1 MDTITI
7 TVAENDPDV
16 VVSATLNEDAVTI
29 TLNEAAVGATGP
41 AGADGGTSDV
51 KSASFTA
58 ANDKQYTV
66 VATLTVTDPSPVE
79 GKGFEVFVRNGT
91 ATVGGTAYTRSGTTI
106 RRVFHSGAWTNTLYV
121 FPIVSADIS
130 DATSA
135 ATASKVVIRDASG
148 GAAFDDLTAAT
159 VVFTGSIQ
167 SAAASAFIATTG
179 DGAPIVTDGN
189 GSGMGTSGQGSPI
202 GTSGNDS
209 PISTTG
215 ATSPIYTV
223 AADSNIETLH
233 ASASVRSYNFA
244 AIDVTAGASL
254 RNSAG
259 TAVLTWGAAGQNLT
273 VTAGTAV
280 TFNATSY
287 TYGTGAAAAHR
298 TALGLTS
305 LATASSGSGVITA
318 LAINIGSSGSV
329 VVNGGALGQPTSG
342 TLTSCT
348 GLPISTG
355 VSGLGTNVAA
365 FLATPTSANLA
376 SAITDETG
384 SGALVF
390 ATSPTFATSI
400 TVSGSNSTGVVVA
413 STSSA
418 STSIS
423 VASLLAASSTGDV
436 YFSVGKSLATS
447 NSALIGYSTVGATSP
462 YAFMTVY
469 GRAASDLCVNSV
481 GSVGMGTSTPSS
493 KAKLE
498 ISSTTQ
504 GFLPPRMTTTQ
515 RDAITSVPAG
525 LTIYNTTTN
534 KLNFYNGSAWEA
546 VTSA

>member
-29 TLNEAAVGATGP
+29 VLNEAAVGPAGP

-79 GKGFEVFVRNGT
+79 GKGFEVFLRNGT

-130 DATSA
+130 DATSEAAANTLVRRDASGGAGFATLVVNESGYITFKNEFPGGEFGQVALRCLIDEPNAGLQIDFPIANGKVALTSQSDGSITSADISDATSA
-135 ATASKVVIRDASG
+135 ATANTIVKRDASG
-148 GAAFDDLTAAT
+148 GAAFVALTG
-159 VVFTGSIQ
+159 TG
-167 SAAASAFIATTG
+167 
-179 DGAPIVTDGN
+179 N
-189 GSGMGTSGQGSPI
+189 W
-202 GTSGNDS
+202 
-209 PISTTG
+209 STTG
-215 ATSPIYTV
+215 HFFSNPSTSEAGHFLTKNGTTP
-223 AADSNIETLH
+223 TL
-233 ASASVRSYNFA
+233 
-244 AIDVTAGASL
+244 
-254 RNSAG
+254 
-259 TAVLTWGAAGQNLT
+259 AAGRSAWFSNASGEPQFKN
-273 VTAGTAV
+273 GTSSAI
-280 TFNATSY
+280 TLIYSGGPL
-287 TYGTGAAAAHR
+287 GTP
-298 TALGLTS
+298 S
-305 LATASSGSGVITA
+305 
-318 LAINIGSSGSV
+318 
-329 VVNGGALGQPTSG
+329 SG
-342 TLTSCT
+342 TLTNCT

-355 VSGLGTNVAA
+355 VSGLGNGVAT
-365 FLATPTSANLA
+365 FLATPTSANIA
-376 SAITDETG
+376 AAVTDETG
-384 SGALVF
+384 SGSLVF

-413 STSSA
+413 STSSSA
-418 STSIS
+418 SSIS
-423 VASLLAASSTGDV
+423 VASLLAANSTGDV
-436 YFSVGKSLATS
+436 YFSVGKSLATA
-447 NSALIGYSTVGATSP
+447 NSALIGYSTVGATSA

-525 LTIYNTTTN
+525 LMIYNTTTN